1 MMRRILIPSLIFLA
15 ALALVVSS
23 ASASS
28 STISLS
34 PLNEQ
39 PLVPGNYC
47 ISCHLADDPRLAS
60 VTEWKGSIGRE
71 VNSPCPAAIGIREEL
86 YYTERLLLMIDRAH
100 ATVGALPEKTHSRLN
115 GYTQRYSRML
125 DVPVTSLDVFVS
137 EAQSTRYQLNKTY
150 SALNE
155 MAEAAK
161 QRTVLIYAGIVT
173 LVVLGSLAW
182 GLYNTRAI
190 RAASEKKPKAV
201 FRRAVLVLVVLAFFA
216 LPIFR
221 IPATEVV
228 ETTTEEQEAQAIL
241 DTADRAVTATDR
253 AQARAWMLARLGA
266 VWNET
271 DPAQAQAILDEALDS
286 IEQVRENHNALW
298 GQSLSVQEAM
308 VGVSIDMEKA
318 ILIAVD
324 LNAARA
330 RSWSLPLIAI
340 EWNTINPVRAV
351 ELLHAEQN
359 ALESQAG
366 MYRDLQLRGVA
377 LAWAEIQPSEAVPAA
392 RSIEDASLRAWTL
405 RELAVLTNK
414 SSVFALAVE
423 AAREVSDPVQ
433 RARALREVAVASGDK
448 SLFDEALAALEG
460 VTDAPLAYALS
471 DLAAA
476 ADDTSLV
483 ERIDLAYPDAR
494 TSAFLR
500 LGEIQAAWD
509 AASAI
514 VDPYEQARAQAA
526 IAGAWENADAALQI
540 EVPLYRDLALRDVI
554 RKTGNVTLPDSIQSS
569 YYKVQ
574 ALTALGDY
582 DAALDIAG
590 QLGNSYPLIG
600 LVSAMAQ
607 EDPQSALLLIE
618 EMGSEADKAVA
629 LRVIAALTM
638 DQSIFKQA
646 QGMALAARVL
656 GDALAPSEASLDL
669 ADAFWMINPLNAQA
683 ALRQAYEVAQRI
695 STK

>member
-1 MMRRILIPSLIFLA
+1 MTRRILFPSLIFLA
-15 ALALVVSS
+15 ALTLAVSS

-28 STISLS
+28 SPLSLS
-34 PLNEQ
+34 PLNE
-39 PLVPGNYC
+39 PTLVPGNYC
-47 ISCHLADDPRLAS
+47 ISCHLANDPRLAS

-71 VNSPCPAAIGIREEL
+71 INSPCPAAAGIHEEL

-100 ATVGALPEKTHSRLN
+100 ATVGALPEKTQSRLN

-125 DVPVTSLDVFVS
+125 DVPVASLDAFTS
-137 EAQSTRYQLNKTY
+137 EAQTTRYQLNKVY
-150 SALNE
+150 SVLND

-161 QRTVLIYAGIVT
+161 QRTVLVYAGLVT
-173 LVVLGSLAW
+173 LIVLGSLAW
-182 GLYNTRAI
+182 GLYNTRFI
-190 RAASEKKPKAV
+190 KTGLGKPKAIIKPAA
-201 FRRAVLVLVVLAFFA
+201 FVLVVLAFFV

-221 IPATEVV
+221 IPAVEVV
-228 ETTTEEQEAQAIL
+228 ETTTEEQEAQAVL
-241 DTADRAVTATDR
+241 DTADRSATASDR
-253 AQARAWMLARLGA
+253 AQARAWMIARLGA

-271 DPAQAQAILDEALDS
+271 DPTQAQTILDEALDS
-286 IEQVRENHNALW
+286 VEQVRENHNALW

-308 VGVSIDMEKA
+308 IGVPIDMEKA
-318 ILIAVD
+318 DLIAVD

-330 RSWSLPLIAI
+330 RLWSLPLIAI
-340 EWNTINPVRAV
+340 EWNAIDPVRAA
-351 ELLHAEQN
+351 ELLQAGRN
-359 ALESQAG
+359 RIESQTG
-366 MYRDLQLRGVA
+366 MYRDLQLRGMA
-377 LAWAEIQPSEAVPAA
+377 LAWAEIQPSQAVPAA
-392 RSIEDASLRAWTL
+392 RSIEDASIRAWTL
-405 RELAVLTNK
+405 REVAVLTNK

-433 RARALREVAVASGDK
+433 RARGLREVAVSSGDK
-448 SLFDEALAALEG
+448 SLFDEALAALVG

-476 ADDTSLV
+476 SGDLSLV
-483 ERIDLAYPDAR
+483 DRIDPAYPDAR
-494 TSAFLR
+494 TAALLR
-500 LGEIQAAWD
+500 LGEYQAAWD

-526 IAGAWENADAALQI
+526 IAAAWENADAVLQI

-554 RKTGNVTLPDSIQSS
+554 RKTGTVTLADSIQSS

-574 ALTALGDY
+574 ALAALGDY

-629 LRVIAALTM
+629 LRVIAAVTK
-638 DQSIFKQA
+638 DQSLFEQA

-669 ADAFWMINPLNAQA
+669 ADAFWKINPLNAQT
-683 ALRQAYEVAQRI
+683 ALRQAYEAAQRI
-695 STK
+695 SIK